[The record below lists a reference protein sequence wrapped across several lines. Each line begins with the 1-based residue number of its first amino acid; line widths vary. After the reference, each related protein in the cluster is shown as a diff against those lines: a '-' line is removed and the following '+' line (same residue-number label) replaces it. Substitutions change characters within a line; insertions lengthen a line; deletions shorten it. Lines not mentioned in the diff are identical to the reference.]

1 MIQTWTFRAEFL
13 NTHNSTRYYIEF
25 DLKCDLDSLWSA
37 GQAMAKRIA
46 RKILEDDLSR
56 KNLGSISADYA
67 LLDVVCTNRPTEVVA
82 SPLLGSKPDSTPPDD
97 PDAAAKDTNLRPGP
111 PTILGSASEV
121 IPHRSLE
128 VVDLLPSPREGY
140 YPPTPGYP
148 TQDADIASHESP
160 PDHVLDPPSAYK
172 RTEDEEHL
180 QGL

>member
-13 NTHNSTRYYIEF
+13 NTHNSTRYYLEF
-25 DLKCDLDSLWSA
+25 DLKCELESLWSA

-56 KNLGSISADYA
+56 KNLGSISNDYA

-82 SPLLGSKPDSTPPDD
+82 SPLLGSRPDSTPPDD
-97 PDAAAKDTNLRPGP
+97 PDAVAKDTNLRPVL

-121 IPHRSLE
+121 IPRRTLE
-128 VVDLLPSPREGY
+128 LADPLPLPREGY
-140 YPPTPGYP
+140 YRQFPDYP
-148 TQDADIASHESP
+148 TQGADKASHESP
-160 PDHVLDPPSAYK
+160 LARALDLPSEDK